1 MAVVRSHDGFL
12 QTIFVAPALQPLKN
26 RDYAQNPS
34 RQRHA
39 TALGGEQTAQ
49 TCENAC
55 LRQLSP
61 NRPDPLALP
70 QRLNASLCQEQA
82 TAGSGVRRL
91 RPLSFISTASAAESF
106 RSRCGSVRGAPELS
120 SKLLRSLLHR

>member
-1 MAVVRSHDGFL
+1 MR
-12 QTIFVAPALQPLKN
+12 
-26 RDYAQNPS
+26 
-34 RQRHA
+34 
-39 TALGGEQTAQ
+39 
-49 TCENAC
+49 

-82 TAGSGVRRL
+82 TAGNGVLRL

-120 SKLLRSLLHR
+120 SQTSPVAAPQVGQRRDTICFEVSSLVFMTA